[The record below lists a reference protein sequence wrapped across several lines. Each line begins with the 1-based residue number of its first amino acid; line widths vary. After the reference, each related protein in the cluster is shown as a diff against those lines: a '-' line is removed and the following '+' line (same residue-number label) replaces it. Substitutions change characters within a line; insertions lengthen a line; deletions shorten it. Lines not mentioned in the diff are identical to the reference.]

1 MPTAE
6 RRARPGCPTK
16 VAEVRRARRRPS
28 WRSAPVLAPAVSLCC
43 LLGAARA
50 FAQEEVITDVRV
62 LNAVRT
68 DEETV
73 RSIAGIS
80 IGDALHGDT
89 LDIAR
94 ERLHTSGL
102 FADVNV
108 YWEPHKDG
116 VRVVIAITEKFPWA
130 PLPTFSYSP
139 GNISG
144 GGLLAHGNLFG
155 RGKRGLIA
163 GRISNVDSG
172 VVVAY
177 DDPAFFGT
185 WGFFTLKGKYQSQ
198 IIPEYSNVSYADLP
212 LEPIRNTRLRSY
224 GFDASAGIAWFRKV
238 RTSFG
243 WNIDQN
249 DVRWS
254 GLADANGL
262 AQSPNPDVV
271 AAAQAVGN
279 PPPLAA
285 RSARRGNIMIN
296 LTFDFRARQHA
307 IMYGNALG
315 GTFEYAASR
324 WGSEL
329 WYWKI
334 SASYEHGIRFFK
346 RHNLIVRAGGIT
358 GENLPL
364 WSENSAGGTNLR
376 GYLYRQFQGDTHIRS
391 QVEYHFPLFSI
402 GGLDVRGLVFDDAAA
417 IWFQR
422 LPEQTQDAN
431 GNAVYVLRADGRQF
445 LPPAFLRQG
454 FSASQD
460 IHTSAGLGLRF
471 YLRSV
476 AVPLVGVDVGNGLGT
491 KDVRV
496 ILVLGA

>member
-1 MPTAE
+1 MP
-6 RRARPGCPTK
+6 RIGH
-16 VAEVRRARRRPS
+16 
-28 WRSAPVLAPAVSLCC
+28 VLAILC
-43 LLGAARA
+43 LLHASRVL
-50 FAQEEVITDVRV
+50 AQQEMITDVRV

-68 DEETV
+68 EEETV

-80 IGDALHGDT
+80 IGDELHSDT

-94 ERLHTSGL
+94 ERLHTSGM

-108 YWEPHKDG
+108 YWEPHGEG
-116 VRVVIAITEKFPWA
+116 VRIVIVITEKFPWA

-139 GNISG
+139 GNISA
-144 GGLLAHGNLFG
+144 GGLIAHGNLFG
-155 RGKRGLIA
+155 RGKRGLIG
-163 GRISNVDSG
+163 GRVSNVDSG
-172 VVVAY
+172 VLLVY
-177 DDPAFFGT
+177 DDPAVWGS

-198 IIPEYSNVSYADLP
+198 TIPEYSNVNIPDMP
-212 LEPIRNTRLRSY
+212 LAPMRNTKLRSY
-224 GFDASAGIAWFRKV
+224 GFEGNVGIAWFRKV

-243 WNIDQN
+243 WNIDRN

-254 GLADANGL
+254 ATE
-262 AQSPNPDVV
+262 PTNPVAMAALGDPPPV
-271 AAAQAVGN
+271 AAT
-279 PPPLAA
+279 
-285 RSARRGNIMIN
+285 SARRGNATVN

-315 GTFEYAASR
+315 FTFEYAAPR
-324 WGSEL
+324 WGSQASL
-329 WYWKI
+329 WYWKG
-334 SASYEHGIRFFK
+334 SAAYEHGVRFWK
-346 RHNLIVRAGGIT
+346 QHNLILRIGGVA

-376 GYLYRQFQGDTHIRS
+376 GYLYRQFQGDTHLRS

-402 GGLDVRGLVFDDAAA
+402 GGLDVRGLAFSDAAA
-417 IWFQR
+417 IWFRR
-422 LPEQTQDAN
+422 LPELTTDPST
-431 GNAVYVLRADGRQF
+431 GGSVYIRRADGRQF
-445 LPPAFLRQG
+445 LPPEYLRQG

-476 AVPLVGVDVGNGLGT
+476 AVPLVGFDVGNGLGT

>member
-1 MPTAE
+1 M
-6 RRARPGCPTK
+6 
-16 VAEVRRARRRPS
+16 
-28 WRSAPVLAPAVSLCC
+28 LAYAIALAG
-43 LLGAARA
+43 LLGATRA
-50 FAQEEVITDVRV
+50 LAQEEVITDVRV

-73 RSIAGIS
+73 RSIAGLS
-80 IGDALHGDT
+80 IGDTLHTDT

-94 ERLHTSGL
+94 ERLYTAGI

-108 YWEPHKDG
+108 YWEPYRDG

-130 PLPTFSYSP
+130 PLPMFSYSP

-155 RGKRGLIA
+155 RGKRGLIG

-172 VVVAY
+172 VIVAY

-185 WGFFTLKGKYQSQ
+185 WGFFTLKGKFQSQ
-198 IIPEYSNVSYADLP
+198 RIPEYSNVNYPDMP
-212 LEPIRNTRLRSY
+212 LAPMRETRLRSY
-224 GFDASAGIAWFRKV
+224 GFDASAGVAWFRKV

-254 GLADANGL
+254 AANSL
-262 AQSPNPDVV
+262 EANPYAPIAYPNG
-271 AAAQAVGN
+271 A
-279 PPPLAA
+279 PLAA
-285 RSARRGNIMIN
+285 SSARRGNIMAN
-296 LTFDFRARQHA
+296 LTFDFRGRQHA
-307 IMYGNALG
+307 VMYGNALG
-315 GTFEYAASR
+315 FSLEYAAAR
-324 WGSEL
+324 WGSQL
-329 WYWKI
+329 WYWKA

-346 RHNLIVRAGGIT
+346 RHNLIVRVGGIA

-376 GYLYRQFQGDTHIRS
+376 GYLYRQFQGDTHLRS

-402 GGLDVRGLVFDDAAA
+402 GALDVRGLVFNDAAA

-422 LPEQTQDAN
+422 LPPQAPCADDAS
-431 GNAVYVLRADGRQF
+431 RACYEVRGDGRQF
-445 LPPAFLRQG
+445 LPPEFLRQG
-454 FSASQD
+454 FVPRQD
-460 IHTSAGLGLRF
+460 IHSSAGVGLRF
-471 YLRSV
+471 YLNSV

-491 KDVRV
+491 RDVRV
-496 ILVLGA
+496 ILQLGV